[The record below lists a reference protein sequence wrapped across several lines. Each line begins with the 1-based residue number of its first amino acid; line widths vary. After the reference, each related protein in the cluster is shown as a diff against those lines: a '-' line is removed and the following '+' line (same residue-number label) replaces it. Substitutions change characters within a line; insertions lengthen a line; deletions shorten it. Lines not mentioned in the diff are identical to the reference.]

1 MRAIP
6 SYGDPNDAGSV
17 RFGDDAND
25 SVNRE
30 LGDSAIGKSAIALGH
45 VKDCWG
51 LLEPRVI
58 VRQDYVLDDSSVAD
72 SDDDDGDDDESSS
85 RSKSVGKYSWGILEF
100 LLQVFEE
107 DEKRAVESGFCMFSQ
122 PKYD

>member
-17 RFGDDAND
+17 RFGDDANE

-58 VRQDYVLDDSSVAD
+58 VRQDYISDDSSVGD
-72 SDDDDGDDDESSS
+72 SDEEDEESSS

-100 LLQVFEE
+100 LVEIFEQ
-107 DEKRAVESGFCMFSQ
+107 DEKRALESGFCTFS
-122 PKYD
+122 